1 MKYAVSMLMA
11 AFIFALLIFAIVY
24 WLLQWSFKDSITL
37 GGITIFVGLLSEIA
51 RFFLLK
57 RRSDKAKQG
66 S

>member
-1 MKYAVSMLMA
+1 MA

-37 GGITIFVGLLSEIA
+37 GGITIFIGLLSEIA

-66 S
+66 